1 MNSRLK
7 SFFHDYW
14 CVAIIILIT
23 PLLLFATIQIL
34 PTHDDWFGA
43 TKPDFDSFFIKE
55 RFLFYGYHWRPFDT
69 WIGYIVGR
77 NPQLLF
83 PAFNHICVVVG
94 HVLCSFLIYRL
105 LRLLQFDKFACNIST
120 LYFFITPSA
129 MATLFAVDSQN
140 QVYSLV
146 WGILAFFL
154 YIHLK
159 TSKYIIWF
167 ITIFIAALCKE
178 NGLMWALICPI
189 LAFGFDLI
197 DKKTLKKD
205 ILIGL
210 SIMLSY
216 ALAVF
221 LLPKD
226 VVIHPEYIPDT
237 VKVIR
242 NIIKFLVIS
251 FVTFDYVYILHQ
263 QHRNLLVGGL
273 LFVITLPFLY
283 FLVINIIKTIKEKR
297 VICVIICLLIAA
309 APHLLTIYSM
319 MHVYAGLLFITIL
332 IAYSVNKYG
341 NNIKHIF
348 ASFVLFIIAA
358 FIIDSHLWY
367 ESNESGLTGKRM
379 SQEAISKTGCPTD
392 SIFSIVINDDYQR
405 LSSFCVAPQ
414 EAFGWSFATQYE
426 TNYQWP
432 NHIYELTIDMKE
444 EKKIDS
450 IITRAQKK
458 GYHTF
463 WIVRKDGVTVLKY

>member
-1 MNSRLK
+1 MIAGISYGFARCPFIPASK
-7 SFFHDYW
+7 
-14 CVAIIILIT
+14 AICRSSSNAFAVT
-23 PLLLFATIQIL
+23 ATI
-34 PTHDDWFGA
+34 
-43 TKPDFDSFFIKE
+43 
-55 RFLFYGYHWRPFDT
+55 
-69 WIGYIVGR
+69 
-77 NPQLLF
+77 
-83 PAFNHICVVVG
+83 
-94 HVLCSFLIYRL
+94 
-105 LRLLQFDKFACNIST
+105 
-120 LYFFITPSA
+120 
-129 MATLFAVDSQN
+129 
-140 QVYSLV
+140 
-146 WGILAFFL
+146 GILAFFL

-237 VKVIR
+237 VKVIK

-283 FLVINIIKTIKEKR
+283 FLFINIIKNIKEKR

-341 NNIKHIF
+341 NNIKYIF

-358 FIIDSHLWY
+358 F
-367 ESNESGLTGKRM
+367 
-379 SQEAISKTGCPTD
+379 
-392 SIFSIVINDDYQR
+392 
-405 LSSFCVAPQ
+405 
-414 EAFGWSFATQYE
+414 
-426 TNYQWP
+426 
-432 NHIYELTIDMKE
+432 TID
-444 EKKIDS
+444 
-450 IITRAQKK
+450 
-458 GYHTF
+458 
-463 WIVRKDGVTVLKY
+463 